1 MPGGGVVVST
11 NSGEVRILS
20 ATGRPQRTL
29 TLNVGHCLTHPIP
42 FSTGEVLIREQFA
55 RESCRDDGEVSP
67 DVNFIFS
74 RIVWSGKPA
83 IRRRVFGGRANK
95 VKLRRAVFPSS
106 DQLYGIGRVSDRHDG
121 IVHLSENANADW
133 ERPYRDFDVPVR
145 DAESRRFTGHHIHAS
160 EQAIYGDVV
169 DNRHTRCTFWIRLG
183 YDSSNPTA
191 TSWTE
196 HEPCN
201 PFTPQIAFRNNELLS
216 IAPVDNLGE
225 IGMGLGRT
233 IRRVDNRDLSLQG
246 TVASARSGAAFSRGS
261 FAVGADGNIYAVE
274 VTPRDGD
281 DRYDLVG
288 FDAAGDVLFQTRI
301 REIREQN
308 VRSASIAAVGEA
320 VVYVEGKTED
330 LKFVRAY
337 GSRR

>member
-1 MPGGGVVVST
+1 
-11 NSGEVRILS
+11 
-20 ATGRPQRTL
+20 
-29 TLNVGHCLTHPIP
+29 
-42 FSTGEVLIREQFA
+42 
-55 RESCRDDGEVSP
+55 
-67 DVNFIFS
+67 
-74 RIVWSGKPA
+74 
-83 IRRRVFGGRANK
+83 
-95 VKLRRAVFPSS
+95 
-106 DQLYGIGRVSDRHDG
+106 
-121 IVHLSENANADW
+121 
-133 ERPYRDFDVPVR
+133 
-145 DAESRRFTGHHIHAS
+145 
-160 EQAIYGDVV
+160 
-169 DNRHTRCTFWIRLG
+169 
-183 YDSSNPTA
+183 
-191 TSWTE
+191 
-196 HEPCN
+196 
-201 PFTPQIAFRNNELLS
+201 
-216 IAPVDNLGE
+216 
-225 IGMGLGRT
+225 MGLGRT